1 MRICIRSV
9 EREIH
14 RARLLISVSLVGF
27 FFNLYF
33 EWKRDNCLSTMAVE
47 IPCFIRFP
55 AVLFLPEDCA
65 LTSSGH
71 VKKNHANLTVSYML
85 KIHRGFWF
93 NKCFYWMVFL
103 LLTFPHVSFRKYL
116 FRQHKSCCTSLFAN
130 QREQN

>member
-1 MRICIRSV
+1 
-9 EREIH
+9 
-14 RARLLISVSLVGF
+14 
-27 FFNLYF
+27 
-33 EWKRDNCLSTMAVE
+33 MAVE

-93 NKCFYWMVFL
+93 NISVSTGWNFYYKLFLTFLLDDICSDNTKVAAPVFL
-103 LLTFPHVSFRKYL
+103 PIKESKIKLTVKIATTKNSFKL
-116 FRQHKSCCTSLFAN
+116 CILEEKK
-130 QREQN
+130 